1 MRIIDAI
8 RYGLKISFT
17 KKIKTII
24 TIIIFAFLNTIML
37 TLSNIGINAYDN
49 VSYNYLNGLN
59 TNGYQLIVEG
69 LNGQNTSKSTYDNIC
84 EILNNNKSN
93 VSQVYMENQD
103 VIFYD
108 FNYSSIKNPL
118 INKNDIILTMDY
130 MDDYSVG
137 DNIEINMLAYNSGIN
152 VSFNVLSFSDD
163 YELPVADLNYVLDYI
178 SLDKFYI
185 EGLTDKSYLKS
196 DLKKTYEMYKDIKDI
211 NSMKVQC
218 GFFETYAK
226 NKLHGK
232 IIMYILFIITF
243 LLMLSTIGVVFNI
256 IIVNFNS
263 NKTFYAEM
271 IIVGAKKN
279 NIIFLFMLDIF
290 INIFLSSLIGL
301 LIGYALTNMGS
312 DMTSTF
318 IEYLIGNDLGYVGL
332 QSISIKYK
340 VYLIIPAILLFI
352 YFTIAM
358 ILSMLK
364 ITDIYNDDKSLLL
377 KEIKIWN

>member
-59 TNGYQLIVEG
+59 TNGYQFIVEG
-69 LNGQNTSKSTYDNIC
+69 INGQNTSKSTYDNIC
-84 EILNNNKSN
+84 EILNDNKSN

-103 VIFYD
+103 IIFYD
-108 FNYSSIKNPL
+108 YNYSSIKNPL
-118 INKNDIILTMDY
+118 INKNDIILTKDY

-185 EGLTDKSYLKS
+185 EGLTDKSYSKR

-243 LLMLSTIGVVFNI
+243 ILMLSTIGVVFNI

-332 QSISIKYK
+332 QSVSIKYK

-377 KEIKIWN
+377 KEIKA

>member
-69 LNGQNTSKSTYDNIC
+69 INGQNTSKSTYDNIC

-103 VIFYD
+103 IIFYD

-118 INKNDIILTMDY
+118 INKNDIILTKDY

-185 EGLTDKSYLKS
+185 EGLNDKSYLKS

-301 LIGYALTNMGS
+301 LIGYAFINMGS

-377 KEIKIWN
+377 KEIKA

>member
-37 TLSNIGINAYDN
+37 TLSNIGINTYDN

-59 TNGYQLIVEG
+59 TNGYQFIVEG

-103 VIFYD
+103 IIFYD
-108 FNYSSIKNPL
+108 YNYSSIKNPL
-118 INKNDIILTMDY
+118 INKNDIILTKDY

-137 DNIEINMLAYNSGIN
+137 DNIEINILAYNSGIN
-152 VSFNVLSFSDD
+152 VTFNVLSFSDE

-185 EGLTDKSYLKS
+185 EGLTKSYLKS

-377 KEIKIWN
+377 KEIKA